1 MSLPHLL
8 SKFKVSILSIWLN
21 GANSTF
27 TNRRENFQYGAST
40 AHCEKWPG
48 FCLVLQPAHA
58 GKGLKPEQKQKQN
71 AQFEKKG
78 RGRRKIGH
86 NGAKIEKKIAAAIGL
101 VT

>member
-1 MSLPHLL
+1 MYLQTEE
-8 SKFKVSILSIWLN
+8 K
-21 GANSTF
+21 
-27 TNRRENFQYGAST
+27 NFT
-40 AHCEKWPG
+40 AHCVKWPG

-86 NGAKIEKKIAAAIGL
+86 NGAKIAKNHL
-101 VT
+101 MQ

>member
-1 MSLPHLL
+1 MSLPRLL
-8 SKFKVSILSIWLN
+8 PKFKVSILSIWLN
-21 GANSTF
+21 SIF
-27 TNRRENFQYGAST
+27 TNRRENFQYGAYT

-86 NGAKIEKKIAAAIGL
+86 NGAKIEKKSAADIGL